1 MAFGDFKDLARTAS
15 DKVLRDIAFNITNNP
30 KYDEYQRRFT
40 SMVYKLFDKDFSGS
54 GIKSM
59 VNQQL
64 SDEIHK
70 PVIKNVKRRK
80 VYSSFK
86 DNIRGAD
93 LADMQLI
100 RKYNKRIGLLL
111 HVIDIF
117 SKYAWVFLLKDKK
130 GITIVDV
137 FQKILNNS
145 KRRPKY
151 VKKAKLV
158 DKGREFYKS
167 FFKKWLKDN
176 DTEMYSAYNEGK
188 SVAVEKL
195 FKNLKNKIYNL

>member
-1 MAFGDFKDLARTAS
+1 MAFGDFKDLARTDS
-15 DKVLRDIAFNITNNP
+15 DKVLRDIAFNIANNP

-59 VNQQL
+59 VNQQF
-64 SDEIHK
+64 SDEIQK

-86 DNIRGAD
+86 DNIMGAD

-158 DKGREFYKS
+158 V
-167 FFKKWLKDN
+167 KKWLKDN

-188 SVAVEKL
+188 SVVVEKL